1 MIPVHFYQQMIHHSP
16 DAIFILNLDG
26 TIYECSD
33 KAASLL
39 GYRKE
44 ELLKL
49 TPYHWDDMIPH
60 ADIEALIQQIST
72 TPVYF
77 ETRHKRQDGTAY
89 PAGVTAVL
97 ITVDGQSFLY
107 CSVRDLTVEKHSE
120 LRLRDVLVQQNK
132 ALKQKQKDLQLQ
144 EDEMKMIFELSQDGL
159 AVLDLNTKFIRC
171 NRAYLE
177 MTGYSEEELLK
188 RACVDL
194 TVEEDHARTKEAM
207 SYALQTGSIKNFEK
221 SCYRK
226 DRSVITVSMGIT
238 LTPDKQYFIVSAKD
252 ITHIKKNERQLR
264 NIAHYDQ
271 LTRLPNRYLL
281 HDRLAQSIRLV
292 HKTQKM
298 MAIAYLD
305 LDGFKQVND
314 HYGHEVGDQLLVT
327 VSKRMSEVLRIDDT
341 LARLGGDEF
350 VVILNGLDEV
360 ASANLV
366 LNRLLKAS
374 AMPLTIQQH
383 LINSVS
389 ASIGVTFYE
398 PQAGD
403 LDGDTLLRQADQAMY
418 RAKASGKNRIVFYSD
433 LLLEADTPEQDK
445 LSIGHA
451 LANHEF
457 VLHYQPKVN
466 LQTGSF
472 VGVEA
477 LVRWNP
483 KVTTEGHSSQL
494 MYPERFI
501 PLIDNHPLMY
511 ELDRWVIGEA
521 LAQLARW
528 RAQGKTIA
536 MTINLS
542 AYSFARGRLV
552 ADIERIL
559 AQYPDLLLSQLELDI
574 LASSALENL
583 ADIQQQ
589 IVLLKEKGIKIAID
603 SFGND
608 FSSLVSF
615 KRLGVDVFKI
625 DKMLVKEMLDNENNV
640 NVVDASIRLA
650 SAFDAQ
656 SLAKGIESIEHG
668 CSLIHHGCQLAQ
680 GYVISPPLTAD
691 KVVDWVDSWQPPK
704 QWKDCACD

>member
-1 MIPVHFYQQMIHHSP
+1 MIPDHFYQLMIHHAP

-26 TIYECSD
+26 SIYECSD

-39 GYRKE
+39 GYSKE
-44 ELLKL
+44 VLLTL
-49 TPYHWDDMIPH
+49 RPHDWDDMIPH
-60 ADIEALIQQIST
+60 ADIDALLKQVNA

-89 PAGVTAVL
+89 PAGVTAVR
-97 ITVDGQSFLY
+97 ISVDGRAYLY
-107 CSVRDLTVEKHSE
+107 CSVRDLTIEKHSE

-132 ALKQKQKDLQLQ
+132 ELKQKQKDLQLQ
-144 EDEMKMIFELSQDGL
+144 EDEIKMVFELSQDGL
-159 AVLDLNTKFIRC
+159 AVLDLNTKFVRC

-177 MTGYSEEELLK
+177 MTGYSEEELLQQ
-188 RACVDL
+188 ACVDL

-207 SYALQTGSIKNFEK
+207 EYALKTGSIKNFEK

-226 DRSVITVSMGIT
+226 DRSIIIVSMGIT
-238 LTPDKQYFIVSAKD
+238 LTPNKQFFIVSAKD

-271 LTRLPNRYLL
+271 LTKLPNRYLL
-281 HDRLAQSIRLV
+281 HDRLMQSIRLV
-292 HKTQKM
+292 HKTQKI

-314 HYGHEVGDQLLVT
+314 HYGHDVGDQLLVT
-327 VSKRMSEVLRIDDT
+327 VSKRMSEALRLDDT

-360 ASANLV
+360 GSADLV

-374 AMPLTIQQH
+374 AMQMTIQQH

-403 LDGDTLLRQADQAMY
+403 IDGDTLLRQADQAMY
-418 RAKASGKNRIVFYSD
+418 RAKALGKNQIVFYRD
-433 LLLEADTPEQDK
+433 LSSTPEDHTQNK
-445 LSIGHA
+445 HSISQA
-451 LANHEF
+451 LINQEF

-466 LQTGSF
+466 LQTGRF

-477 LVRWNP
+477 LVRWNA
-483 KVTTEGHSSQL
+483 KVTEGTSSQL

-511 ELDRWVIGEA
+511 ELDRWVIREA

-528 RAQGKTIA
+528 QAQGKTIA

-542 AYSFARGRLV
+542 AYSFTKGRLV
-552 ADIERIL
+552 SDIERIL
-559 AQYPDLLLSQLELDI
+559 ALYPDLLMSQLELDI

-589 IVLLKEKGIKIAID
+589 IIRLKEKGIKIAID
-603 SFGND
+603 SFGTD

-640 NVVDASIRLA
+640 NVVDTSIRLA

-691 KVVDWVDSWQPPK
+691 KVVDWIESWQPPK
-704 QWKDCACD
+704 QWKDCSSD